1 MSEAT
6 TVPDP
11 IPTVDAAQQSARYQV
26 GFTDDL
32 GHRWS
37 SDEPASLGGGN
48 SAPAPDRLLLS
59 ALGACTA
66 ITLRMYAERKQWPLD
81 DVRVELQLNPD
92 GKPAPG
98 ATAIRRVLHLSGA
111 LSDEQRARLQQI
123 AEACPLHKLLTGE
136 IRIATALAATAA
148 AGGGSAA

>member
-1 MSEAT
+1 M
-6 TVPDP
+6 
-11 IPTVDAAQQSARYQV
+11 AQGTARIGKDRYRTEISV
-26 GFTDDL
+26 GGRDL
-32 GHRWS
+32 VA
-37 SDEPASLGGGN
+37 DEPVALGGQDAGF
-48 SAPAPDRLLLS
+48 APYDLLL
-59 ALGACTA
+59 AGLGACTA

-123 AEACPLHKLLTGE
+123 AEACPLHLLLTGE

>member
-1 MSEAT
+1 MSEVDA
-6 TVPDP
+6 
-11 IPTVDAAQQSARYQV
+11 IPTVEAAQQPVRYQV
-26 GFTDDL
+26 AFTDDL
-32 GHRWS
+32 GQHWS
-37 SDEPASLGGGN
+37 ADEPASLGGGN

-66 ITLRMYAERKQWPLD
+66 ITLRMYAERKQWPLA

-92 GKPAPG
+92 GKPAAG
-98 ATAIRRVLHLSGA
+98 TTAIRRVLHLQGA